1 MKASHLLPTL
11 SALINLRRHFNLGF
25 KPLPE
30 SKSHLKAIFL
40 IAISI
45 FSALS
50 GCAGLRTVDSDVT
63 AFSTL
68 DAAPLGATY
77 RFERLPSQQTDSL
90 RQDLIETYA
99 QAALDKQGFQRVGD
113 APGSAKAAYTVQM
126 QHNVQR
132 FDSAPW
138 DERGPRFSGY
148 IVIGHGAGWGYPFGM
163 LPLAPYPYP
172 SYTQPYYVREVSLVL
187 RDVVNA
193 TVVYETKARHEG
205 RWADDLA
212 VLPLMFE
219 AALQGF
225 PKPPA
230 GVQRI
235 SLKLGQAQ

>member
-11 SALINLRRHFNLGF
+11 SALINLPRQFELIF
-25 KPLPE
+25 KPLPQ
-30 SKSHLKAIFL
+30 SNRRSKAIFL
-40 IAISI
+40 IAIGV
-45 FSALS
+45 FGALS

-68 DAAPLGATY
+68 HAAPLGATY

-90 RQDLIETYA
+90 RQDLMETYA
-99 QAALDKQGFQRVGD
+99 QAALDKQGLQRVGD

-132 FDSAPW
+132 FDSAHW
-138 DERGPRFSGY
+138 DEPGPRFSGY
-148 IVIGHGAGWGYPFGM
+148 VVIGHGAGWGYPFGM
-163 LPLAPYPYP
+163 LPLGPYPYP
-172 SYTQPYYVREVSLVL
+172 YYTQPYYVREVSLVL
-187 RDVVNA
+187 RDVVSSR
-193 TVVYETKARHEG
+193 VVYETKARHEG

>member
-1 MKASHLLPTL
+1 MKASHLLPPL
-11 SALINLRRHFNLGF
+11 SALINLTRQFDLSF
-25 KPLPE
+25 KPLTM
-30 SKSHLKAIFL
+30 SNRRSQAIFL

-68 DAAPLGATY
+68 HTAPLGATY

-99 QAALDKQGFQRVGD
+99 QAALDKQGLQRVGD

-138 DERGPRFSGY
+138 DEPGPRFSGY

-172 SYTQPYYVREVSLVL
+172 SYTQPYYVREVTLVL

-193 TVVYETKARHEG
+193 KVVYETKARHEG

-235 SLKLGQAQ
+235 SLKLSQTQ